1 MPDYRIIV
9 DLSDHMLYL
18 LDGNQVIK
26 GYPVATGKAC
36 SRRLQTGSSLLLT
49 NNLIQ
54 VGHLACSG
62 WDCLLPIMGYTEPMS
77 LGLLA
82 NLSPMVVYACTTRM
96 YWICLPRYL

>member
-26 GYPVATGKAC
+26 GYPVGTGKM
-36 SRRLQTGSSLLLT
+36 LTQTPNGEFTIVNKQSNPGGPFGVLWMGLS
-49 NNLIQ
+49 
-54 VGHLACSG
+54 A
-62 WDCLLPIMGYTEPMS
+62 PIMAYTEPMS

-82 NLSPMVVYACTTRM
+82 NPSPMVVYACTTRM
-96 YWICLPRYL
+96 YWICLPKFL

>member
-26 GYPVATGKAC
+26 GYPVATGKM
-36 SRRLQTGSSLLLT
+36 LTQTPNGSSLLLT
-49 NNLIQ
+49 NNRIQ

-62 WDCLLPIMGYTEPMS
+62 WGCLLPIMAYTEPMS
-77 LGLLA
+77 PGLLA
-82 NLSPMVVYACTTRM
+82 NLSPTVVYACTTRM